1 MADRGRVGSLVVG
14 SKRCADKVW
23 EKKYE
28 THRNR
33 IRQVRSTTDMS
44 EPSTFG
50 MMKTNLKKERLLEE
64 RYTEIDRE
72 NQHLLRKMADAMKQ
86 KPYERK
92 DESRHT
98 ITLNRSGRKAELL
111 RITKENHRMLKS
123 IQEVQPVYSAKK
135 WEKHFKDSE
144 YHLKNRCTYPVI
156 TRLPRVRSEPSVL
169 LPMDPAAPQ
178 GSSSQVAG
186 SAGEEGV
193 VLKEGKLIGS
203 VYYLLEMST
212 DGRALTIS
220 AYDGQTQTSLELV
233 VKESKHRQLYR
244 ECSGDY
250 SQIAARLRVDG
261 NRLTLDSAGVEQL

>member
-1 MADRGRVGSLVVG
+1 
-14 SKRCADKVW
+14 
-23 EKKYE
+23 
-28 THRNR
+28 
-33 IRQVRSTTDMS
+33 
-44 EPSTFG
+44 

-86 KPYERK
+86 RPHERK
-92 DESRHT
+92 EENRPT
-98 ITLNRSGRKAELL
+98 TLNRSGRKAELL

-135 WEKHFKDSE
+135 WEKHFQESE
-144 YHLKNRCTYPVI
+144 VLLRNKCTYPVI
-156 TRLPRVRSEPSVL
+156 TRLPRARSEPSIL
-169 LPMDPAAPQ
+169 MPMDPERTQ
-178 GSSSQVAG
+178 GSSGSGAPGAG
-186 SAGEEGV
+186 TEEGV

-220 AYDGQTQTSLELV
+220 AYDGQTQTSLELI

-261 NRLTLDSAGVEQL
+261 NRLVLDSPALEQL